1 MVGHQDE
8 NDFDVSG
15 DNSIIDRMVCEISYI
30 RVRVNTMAT
39 IKHLPITNTY
49 FPNSLLSRLPIRDN
63 YVVSS
68 LIGSSGKV
76 TGKRK
81 GGRINRRF

>member
-1 MVGHQDE
+1 MMDLQDE

-63 YVVSS
+63 YFVSS
-68 LIGSSGKV
+68 LIGSSGKA

-81 GGRINRRF
+81 GGRINRR